1 MSVFQRLFSFCN
13 DQSTEGEPRA
23 VKRIA
28 GRRSVSVL
36 AVAVGVLVGVVG
48 VIGASA
54 APPAEADASAVTQWN
69 LIAVSTLTGLPGPA
83 GGAPPSS
90 QINMGMVQG
99 AVYDAVNAITP
110 KHHRPY
116 LLKRRFGNTASD
128 EAAVATAAYLVLKN
142 IVETV
147 PLTISSFTPALR
159 ATVLA
164 SLEAQYNASKNAIPD
179 SPFKKMGIAAGT
191 AAAQAM
197 IDSRQDDGRFGPSQ
211 FVPNAKPGYWDPVAP
226 NGTTAQD
233 PTPWAGGV
241 EPFLMQSSS
250 QFRSPGPNALTSV
263 AYAADVNEIKALGG
277 DGVVTPSARTAT
289 QTYVAKWWQSNPLA
303 SWNDVARQLIARND
317 LDVSDAA
324 RLLAMENLAAADAA
338 INTWNDKYHFSFWR
352 PFQAIRRAA
361 DDGNSATSP
370 DLTWTPLI
378 SAPYPDHASGHLGLD
393 SSHTTVLRMFFGD
406 APAGGYQITSS
417 FVNPGGPATRTFGSF
432 SQTVG
437 EIVEARIWAGLHYR
451 TADVQAVQL
460 GTSVANYAA
469 ANYFE
474 PVGNH

>member
-1 MSVFQRLFSFCN
+1 MTRKR
-13 DQSTEGEPRA
+13 STWLA
-23 VKRIA
+23 
-28 GRRSVSVL
+28 
-36 AVAVGVLVGVVG
+36 AVAVGAFLGALGVL
-48 VIGASA
+48 GASA
-54 APPAEADASAVTQWN
+54 APPATADASSVTQWN
-69 LIAVSTLTGLPGPA
+69 LIAVSTATGIPGPGLPGPA
-83 GGAPPSS
+83 GGAPPAS

-116 LLKRRFGNTASD
+116 VLKRRFGNTASD

-147 PLTISSFTPALR
+147 PQSITFPNRETLL
-159 ATVLA
+159 ATLA
-164 SLEAQYNASKNAIPD
+164 SQYQAATNAIPD
-179 SPFKKMGIAAGT
+179 SPFKHQGIAAGT
-191 AAAQAM
+191 AAARAM
-197 IDSRQDDGRFGPSQ
+197 IDARQGDGRFGPSQ
-211 FVPNAKPGYWDPVAP
+211 WVPNPNPGHWDPVAP
-226 NGTTAQD
+226 NGTTVQD
-233 PTPWAGGV
+233 PTPWVGGV
-241 EPFLMQSSS
+241 KPFLMQSSS
-250 QFRSPGPNALTSV
+250 QFRSAGPLALDSP
-263 AYAADVNEIKALGG
+263 AYAAEFNEVKALGG

-289 QTYVAKWWQSNPLA
+289 QTYIAKWWQSNPVA
-303 SWNDVARQLIARND
+303 SWNDVARQLIARNH
-317 LDVSDAA
+317 LDVSDSA

-378 SAPYPDHASGHLGLD
+378 SAPYPELVSGHLGLD
-393 SSHTTVLRMFFGD
+393 SSHTAVLRMFFGD
-406 APAGGYQITSS
+406 APAGGYQITSA
-417 FVNPGGPATRTFGSF
+417 FVNPGGPATRTFTGF
-432 SQTVG
+432 SQAVD
-437 EIVEARIWAGLHYR
+437 EIVEARIWAGLHFR

-460 GTSVANYAA
+460 GTNVANYAA